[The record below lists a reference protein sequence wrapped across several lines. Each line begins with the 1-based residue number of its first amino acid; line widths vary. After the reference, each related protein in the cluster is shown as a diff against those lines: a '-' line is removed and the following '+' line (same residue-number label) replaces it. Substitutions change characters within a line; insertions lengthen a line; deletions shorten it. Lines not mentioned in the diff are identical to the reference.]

1 MRKIL
6 LSLTAVILLGILAA
20 CGTSDATSGEGNS
33 NGDSGS
39 SEGKT
44 VKIGYFPNINHVP
57 AMIAKEKEF
66 YQKNLPDGTT
76 LEYMTFPDG
85 AAFMTALK
93 TGDID
98 AGLVGPGPAM
108 NNYTNG
114 ADVKMIAGGSTG
126 GTVVLAREGSGI
138 ESVEDLPGKTFIT
151 PRVGCTHDVQF
162 ETYMKEH
169 GITSERTGGE
179 MVHQTGKPAQ
189 YEAMFETGKIDV
201 AVAPEPWGSVL
212 EQNTGAKVIIEPDEI
227 SFGETLP
234 ASVLVTSNALIE
246 ENPELVQGI
255 VDAHKEATTFI
266 EENPEEAKEITMKD
280 IEEVTG
286 QALEKSVIDSSWENI
301 GFTTNLVPEE
311 IQAFGDASHDLQ
323 FLKEKPDFSDLTTTE
338 FIQ

>member
-1 MRKIL
+1 MKRIFL
-6 LSLTAVILLGILAA
+6 LIALVALAGILAA
-20 CGTSDATSGEGNS
+20 CGSTDASGDE
-33 NGDSGS
+33 NGT

-44 VKIGYFPNINHVP
+44 VTIGYFPNLNHVP
-57 AMIAKEKEF
+57 AMVAKEKEF
-66 YQKNLPDGTT
+66 YQKNLPDGSS
-76 LEYMTFPDG
+76 LEYVTFPDG
-85 AAFMTALK
+85 ATFMTALK

-138 ESVEDLPGKTFIT
+138 ESYEDLAGKTFIT

-162 ETYMKEH
+162 ETFMKEI

-212 EQNTGAKVIIEPDEI
+212 EQNTGAKVIIQPDEI
-227 SFGETLP
+227 AFGETLP
-234 ASVLVTSNALIE
+234 ASVLVTSGELIE
-246 ENPELVQGI
+246 QDPELVQGI

-266 EENPEEAKEITMKD
+266 AENPEEAKEITLND

-286 QALEKSVIDSSWENI
+286 QRLEQSVLDGAWENT
-301 GFTTNLVPEE
+301 GFNTALIPEE
-311 IQAFGDASHDLQ
+311 IQAFGDSSFDLK
-323 FLKEKPDFSDLTTTE
+323 FLKEQPDFSELTDTQ
-338 FIQ
+338 FID